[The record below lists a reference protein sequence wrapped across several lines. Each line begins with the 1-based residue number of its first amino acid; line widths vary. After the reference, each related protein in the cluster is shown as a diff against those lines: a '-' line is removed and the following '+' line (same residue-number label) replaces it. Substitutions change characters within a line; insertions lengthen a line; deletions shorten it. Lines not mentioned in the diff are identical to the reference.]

1 MEFRVD
7 DGVPCPFVKSITLQL
22 VYDGN
27 LDLSN
32 KRMPEIPA
40 SGFLK
45 YLKENPQ
52 IVQINDTLYF
62 KFDRRL
68 VYAKVVA
75 IKYLRDVAYYEK
87 VLDITDSEISKKFL
101 PREMDIDVLS
111 FNQYAGY
118 LLEAEHLQSVELSEA
133 SFKHTSSLPCNS
145 LHFRGILQTF
155 NEPSYF

>member
-1 MEFRVD
+1 
-7 DGVPCPFVKSITLQL
+7 
-22 VYDGN
+22 
-27 LDLSN
+27 
-32 KRMPEIPA
+32 MPEIPA

-62 KFDRRL
+62 KFDKRL

-155 NEPSYF
+155 NEPSYV